1 MDLDFTFSKFRKLCD
16 TISQSGYE
24 ILTIRKYLNSGDKP
38 KRFIIIRH
46 DIDEDIA
53 LGLKMAEIEK
63 EYDICSTYY
72 IRMVNNVFN
81 PNLIK
86 RIAGMG
92 HEIGYHYEVMDKAKG
107 DKKKAIEIFKKELAM
122 LREVCSVDTICMHG
136 NPRTPWDNKSIWN
149 DHSFEDYDIIGEAY
163 LSINFNGILYL
174 SDTGRN
180 WGNKFKIKDVP
191 NNLYGK
197 DILEK
202 ISTTDDVIELLK
214 QNGVNHIY
222 LSSHP
227 WWTDSHGVWLKDL
240 IWQHIKN
247 VVKAILVKR
256 AYYGK
261 NKEYSKTF

>member
-1 MDLDFTFSKFRKLCD
+1 MNLDFTLAKFRELCEV
-16 TISQSGYE
+16 ISNAGYE
-24 ILTIRKYLNSGDKP
+24 ILTIRKYLNSIDKP

-63 EYDICSTYY
+63 EYGIYSTYY

-81 PNLIK
+81 SLLIK
-86 RIAGMG
+86 KIAEME

-122 LREVCSVDTICMHG
+122 LREVCSINTICMHG

-149 DHSFEDYDIIGEAY
+149 DYSFEDYSIVGEAY
-163 LSINFNGILYL
+163 LSIDFDDILYL

-180 WGNKFKIKDVP
+180 WGNKYKIKDVP

-197 DILEK
+197 NILEK
-202 ISTTDDVIELLK
+202 IRTTDDVIKLIK
-214 QNGVNHIY
+214 QKGINHIY

-227 WWTDSHGVWLKDL
+227 WWTDSLGVWLKDL
-240 IWQHIKN
+240 IWQNIKN
-247 VVKAILVKR
+247 VVKARIIK
-256 AYYGK
+256 K
-261 NKEYSKTF
+261 